1 MKKIFFQVLIL
12 ILLIIIPIY
21 AQAETCDLS
30 SIKLESI
37 ELNKTE
43 GNAKELSIASIS
55 DKKIKLDIKL
65 YDPGDYLEYNLL
77 LKNTSNEDYYFDE
90 NSLKLNID
98 YLEYKFNYG
107 DNSNIVKAG
116 EEKIIKLR
124 VEYKNKVPS
133 EKLDNGIYK
142 NTNSMNIVL
151 ANKDLNIFVN
161 PETVNM
167 IKLFILI
174 VLTVIVLMTIK
185 VKKEKNYL
193 TLLFGIALILP
204 ITVYAICK
212 SNIII
217 ETKVEIDGKEA
228 YFLTGQ
234 EVNIKMKEV
243 AGDDTS
249 IDAYNTADNNITTI
263 LHSNTEPAS
272 INKEDKNIVSTPES
286 PYPIYMWYENGTVY
300 WWSEDL
306 TPNVNEDASYMFK
319 FLCELINISGLEDF
333 DTSNTKNMR
342 SLFSGANNSGK
353 PTKLNDLKPLSN
365 WNISKVTNMYAMF
378 QGNIELTSLNGLEN
392 WDVSNV
398 TDMSGMFADNVSLTT
413 LDGLENWDVSNV
425 ETMFAMFLIN
435 GSTYSS
441 GKRSSLEDISALKN
455 WNTSK
460 VTSLRAMFQ
469 YADKLTTLDS
479 LSNWDTS
486 SVTTIHNMFNG
497 CTSLTNIDGLANWN
511 ISNVEDMGF
520 TFDKTAISN
529 LTPLRNWNTS
539 SVTNMEYLF
548 SRTNISNLLPL
559 ANWNVSNLE
568 TMGSMFRNCR
578 SLTTLDGLQNW
589 DVSKVTNFSEGND
602 SAQNRS
608 QGTFEGLTNLTDA
621 SAINNWNINREA
633 LFDNMFKNTPVH
645 PEFSKITGTWN
656 NGTFIP
662 N

>member
-12 ILLIIIPIY
+12 ILLIITPIY
-21 AQAETCDLS
+21 AQAETCDSS

-37 ELNKTE
+37 ELNKIE

-55 DKKIKLDIKL
+55 GKKIKLDIKL
-65 YDPGDYLEYNLL
+65 YDPGDYLEYSLL

-98 YLEYKFNYG
+98 YLEYKFNYD

-124 VEYKNKVPS
+124 VEYKKRVPS

-142 NTNSMNIVL
+142 NTNSMNVVL
-151 ANKDLNIFVN
+151 ANKDLNIFAN

-174 VLTVIVLMTIK
+174 ILTVIVLMTIK

-193 TLLFGIALILP
+193 ILLFGMALILP
-204 ITVYAICK
+204 ITVNAICK
-212 SNIII
+212 SNITI
-217 ETKVEIDGKEA
+217 ETNVEIDGKEA

-249 IDAYNTADNNITTI
+249 IDAYNTVNNNITTI

-319 FLCELINISGLEDF
+319 FLCELINISGLESF
-333 DTSNTKNMR
+333 DTSNVKNM
-342 SLFSGANNSGK
+342 NSVFYK
-353 PTKLNDLKPLSN
+353 AYKLQNLELLSK
-365 WNISKVTNMYAMF
+365 WNTSKVT
-378 QGNIELTSLNGLEN
+378 
-392 WDVSNV
+392 
-398 TDMSGMFADNVSLTT
+398 DMTGMFVDNLSLTT

-425 ETMFAMFLIN
+425 ETMRSMFIVN
-435 GSTYSS
+435 SSTYSA
-441 GKRSSLEDISALKN
+441 GKRSSLEDISALKK
-455 WNTSK
+455 WDTSK

-486 SVTTIHNMFNG
+486 SVTDIFFMFNG
-497 CTSLTNIDGLANWN
+497 CTSLTNIDGLA
-511 ISNVEDMGF
+511 
-520 TFDKTAISN
+520 K
-529 LTPLRNWNTS
+529 WNTS
-539 SVTNMEYLF
+539 NVRNMEYLF
-548 SRTNISNLLPL
+548 SMTNINNLLPL
-559 ANWNVSNLE
+559 TNWNVSNVE
-568 TMGSMFRNCR
+568 TMGSMFRNCTG
-578 SLTTLDGLQNW
+578 LTTLDGLENW

-602 SAQNRS
+602 NNNNHSE
-608 QGTFEGLTNLTDA
+608 GIFEGLTNLTDA

-633 LFDNMFKNTPVH
+633 FFNNMFKNTPVH